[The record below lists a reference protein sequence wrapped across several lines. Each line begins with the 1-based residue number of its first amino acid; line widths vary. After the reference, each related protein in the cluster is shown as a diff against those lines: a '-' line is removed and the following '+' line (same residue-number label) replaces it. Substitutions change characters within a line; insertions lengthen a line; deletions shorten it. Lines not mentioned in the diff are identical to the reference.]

1 MQALVSRIVQDAVH
15 VGGGIVKVDGF
26 LNHQVDAA
34 LMGQIGAAFASR
46 FAPAAPTRV
55 LTAEVS
61 GIAPALAT
69 AQALGVSLVF
79 ARKQRSAA
87 MTDECYRASVLS
99 RTKGG
104 RVSLLVSRP
113 YLGPADR
120 VLIVDDFLA
129 TGSTLDGLVDI
140 VAQSGARLLG
150 IGCVIEKP
158 LENGRER
165 LRAKLAAALPGGG
178 DETKV
183 PLLSLARLRVE
194 NDALEVET

>member
-1 MQALVSRIVQDAVH
+1 MQALVARIRQEAVH

-26 LNHQVDAA
+26 LNHQVDGA
-34 LMGQIGAAFASR
+34 LMHEIGQHLAGR
-46 FAPAAPTRV
+46 FSGGAPTRV

-69 AQALGVSLVF
+69 AQALGVPLVF

-87 MTDECYRASVLS
+87 MTDGYHSASVLS
-99 RTKGG
+99 RTKGDEV
-104 RVSLLVSRP
+104 RLLVSQR
-113 YLGPADR
+113 YLGADDR

-140 VAQSGARLLG
+140 VAQSGARLVG

-158 LENGRER
+158 LEGGRRR
-165 LRAKLAAALPGGG
+165 LLAKLAGTLPEAA
-178 DETKV
+178 DV
-183 PLLSLARLRVE
+183 PVLSLASIRVE
-194 NDALEVET
+194 NDKLEVDE